1 MNEHSTSLGVALF
14 SDGRRATKLSNL
26 LLKSNEFL
34 PFRRRDVYD
43 NCVMAF
49 PLPSIPLYTLSLE
62 ELESSL
68 RELGEPPYR
77 AKQIMEWSY
86 ARDKRVVS
94 WSGMTNLSAALR
106 AKLEEQHPIAL
117 PEVVQVSGSKDTT
130 QKFLLRLNDN
140 ELIET
145 VLIPASPALYGEESD
160 RRTLCVSSQ
169 VGCAYACKFC
179 ASGLDGWK
187 RHLTADEI
195 VSQVLLAEKVSGE
208 RINNLVFMGMG
219 EPMANYA
226 NFMKAITILNAPWG
240 VGLGARKMTVSTSG
254 LVPRIRELADQPLQI
269 RLAISLHGA
278 SDAVR
283 SQIMPVNQKYPLAE
297 LMDVCAYYC
306 ERKKQ
311 MITFE
316 YILIEGV
323 NDDSSE
329 AHLLVERARHLRA
342 KINLIPYN
350 TVEGLPWNR
359 PSEPVQEEFLSI
371 LRKGGIAATIRRE
384 KGHDIDAACGQLR
397 RKVSA
402 QQKPHAE
409 ARELVAKTPLADNRS
424 SRA

>member
-1 MNEHSTSLGVALF
+1 
-14 SDGRRATKLSNL
+14 
-26 LLKSNEFL
+26 
-34 PFRRRDVYD
+34 
-43 NCVMAF
+43 
-49 PLPSIPLYTLSLE
+49 LPSRPLHELTLE

-68 RELGEPPYR
+68 RHIAQPGYR

-86 ARDKRVVS
+86 QREKRVNA
-94 WSGMTNLSAALR
+94 WSDMTNLPAALR
-106 AKLEEQHPIAL
+106 KSLEELHPIRL
-117 PEVVQVSGSKDTT
+117 PEVVTVSGFKDTT
-130 QKFLLRLNDN
+130 QKFLLRLHDG

-169 VGCAYACKFC
+169 VGCAYGCKFC

-187 RHLTADEI
+187 RHLSADEI

-219 EPMANYA
+219 EPMANYKNWLQA
-226 NFMKAITILNAPWG
+226 VMILNAPWG

-254 LVPRIRELADQPLQI
+254 LVPRIRDLADQPLQI

-283 SQIMPVNQKYPLAE
+283 SQIMPVNQKYPVAE
-297 LMDVCAYYC
+297 LMDACAYYS

-323 NDDSSE
+323 NDAPSE
-329 AHLLVERARHLRA
+329 ARLLAERARGLRA

-359 PSEPVQEEFLSI
+359 PSETVQEEFLSI
-371 LRKGGIAATIRRE
+371 LRNHGLAATIRRE

-397 RKVSA
+397 RRMSA
-402 QQKPHAE
+402 
-409 ARELVAKTPLADNRS
+409 S
-424 SRA
+424 SLQPGSIQ